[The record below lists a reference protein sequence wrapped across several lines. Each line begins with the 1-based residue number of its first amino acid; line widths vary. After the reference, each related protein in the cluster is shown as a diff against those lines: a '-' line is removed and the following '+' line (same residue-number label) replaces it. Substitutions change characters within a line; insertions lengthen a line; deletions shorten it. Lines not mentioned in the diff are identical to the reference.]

1 MAQTHPPRLR
11 APGVLAFAALALLL
25 SACAGRPG
33 PSEGPATR
41 QPAIASVGAANPMAV
56 DAGLA
61 VLEAGGSAADAAV
74 AVQAVLGLVEP
85 QSSGIGGG
93 AFLMYYEASSR
104 RVLMFDGREVAP
116 AGADPRM
123 FLDAEGMPLPFDSA
137 VVSGRSIGV
146 PGAIPMLGVVHGL
159 FGKRTWASLFDDG
172 IRLAERG
179 FVVPRRLGRFA
190 NGSSAAAAQPDI
202 RALFTLPN
210 GRLARA
216 GDTLRNAA
224 YARTLR
230 AIASRGPRAL
240 HEGEIAAAI
249 VARATAEPRAGA
261 MTVEDLARYGAL
273 EREALCRPYRQHT
286 VCVPPPPSS
295 GYAVLQLL
303 AMLDLTAT
311 AALGPD
317 DAASW
322 YNFAEASRLMYADRD
337 RYLGDPGFVDV
348 PVRQLLDSAYVRSRV
363 ALIRHS
369 APKSH
374 PAGEIAGYVRGDDE
388 TEEAGGTSHF
398 VITDFDGNVV
408 SMTTTVES
416 VFGSGRAV
424 GGFILNNELTDFSM
438 VPEVNGVP
446 VANAVAPGK
455 RPRSSMAPMIILD
468 ADRRFV
474 AAIGSPGGSSILA
487 YNAKTALGVFGW
499 GLPMQTAIDLPNLV
513 ARGERFS
520 LEAGRLSR
528 SIREALG
535 EWGVTLTD
543 VTGEDSGLHGVIV
556 REGGRLE
563 GGADPRRDG
572 VWRVIIR
579 R

>member
-1 MAQTHPPRLR
+1 
-11 APGVLAFAALALLL
+11 
-25 SACAGRPG
+25 
-33 PSEGPATR
+33 
-41 QPAIASVGAANPMAV
+41 MAV

-61 VLEAGGSAADAAV
+61 VLEAGGSAVDAAV

-93 AFLMYYEASSR
+93 GFLMYYEASTR
-104 RVLMFDGREVAP
+104 RVLMFDGRETAP
-116 AGADPRM
+116 AGASDRM
-123 FLDAEGMPLPFDSA
+123 FLDAEGEPIPFDSA
-137 VVSGRSIGV
+137 VVSGLSIGV
-146 PGAIPMLGVVHGL
+146 PGVMPMLGVVHGR
-159 FGKRTWASLFDDG
+159 FGTRAWATLFDDG
-172 IRLAERG
+172 IRLAEQG

-190 NGSSAAAAQPDI
+190 NGTSAAAQQPDI
-202 RALFTLPN
+202 RALFTLPS

-224 YARTLR
+224 YGRTLR
-230 AIASRGPRAL
+230 ALAARGPRAL
-240 HEGEIAAAI
+240 HEGEIASAI
-249 VARATAEPRAGA
+249 VARVNAAPRAGS
-261 MTVEDLARYGAL
+261 MTLDDLARYGPL
-273 EREALCRPYRQHT
+273 EREALCRPYRQRT

-295 GYAVLQLL
+295 GVAVLQLL

-337 RYLGDPGFVDV
+337 RYVADPGFVDV
-348 PVRQLLDSAYVRSRV
+348 PVAQLLDSAYVRGRV
-363 ALIRHS
+363 ALIRHA
-369 APKSH
+369 APRSH
-374 PAGEIAGYVRGDDE
+374 PAGEIPGYTRGDDE
-388 TEEAGGTSHF
+388 TDEAAGTSHF
-398 VITDFDGNVV
+398 VITDFAGNVV

-424 GGFILNNELTDFSM
+424 HGFILNNELTDFAM
-438 VPEVNGVP
+438 QPVVNGLP
-446 VANAVAPGK
+446 VANAVAPLK
-455 RPRSSMAPMIILD
+455 RPRSSMSPMIVLD

-520 LEAGRLSR
+520 LEAGRLSPGIR
-528 SIREALG
+528 SALA

-543 VTGEDSGLHGVIV
+543 VQGEDSGLHGVIV
-556 REGGRLE
+556 RNGSRLE

>member
-1 MAQTHPPRLR
+1 MALTLPPRLR
-11 APGVLAFAALALLL
+11 ATFWLPVVAAGLLAG
-25 SACAGRPG
+25 CAGRPTSTANQG
-33 PSEGPATR
+33 REA
-41 QPAIASVGAANPMAV
+41 AVASVGAANPMAV

-61 VLEAGGSAADAAV
+61 VLEAGGSAVDAAV

-93 AFLMYYEASSR
+93 AFLMYYEAATR

-116 AGADPRM
+116 AGARPDL
-123 FLDAEGMPLPFDSA
+123 FLDPNGEPLPFDSA

-146 PGAIPMLGVVHGL
+146 PGAIPMLGVVHGR
-159 FGKRTWASLFDDG
+159 FGKRPWATLFEDG
-172 IRLAERG
+172 IRLAEQG

-190 NGSSAAAAQPDI
+190 NGTSAAAQQPDI
-202 RALFTLPN
+202 RALFTLPS

-224 YARTLR
+224 YGRTLR
-230 AIASRGPRAL
+230 ALASRGSRAL

-249 VARATAEPRAGA
+249 VARATAEPRAGS
-261 MTVEDLARYGAL
+261 MTLDDLAGYAPV
-273 EREALCRPYRQHT
+273 EREPLCRAYRQRT

-295 GYAVLQLL
+295 GVSVLQLL
-303 AMLDLTAT
+303 AMLELTA
-311 AALGPD
+311 APALGPD

-322 YNFAEASRLMYADRD
+322 FTFAEASRLMYADRD
-337 RYLGDPGFVDV
+337 RYIADPGFVDV
-348 PVRQLLDSAYVRSRV
+348 PVQQLLDPAYLRSRV
-363 ALIRHS
+363 ALIGPS
-369 APKSH
+369 AAPSYA
-374 PAGEIAGYVRGDDE
+374 AGEFAGFVRGEDV

-424 GGFILNNELTDFSM
+424 HGFILNNELTDFSL
-438 VPEVNGVP
+438 VPAVNGLP
-446 VANAVAPGK
+446 VANAVAPRK
-455 RPRSSMAPMIILD
+455 RPRSSMAPMIVLD

-474 AAIGSPGGSSILA
+474 AAIGSPGGSSILI

-513 ARGERFS
+513 ARGQRFS
-520 LEAGRLSR
+520 LEAGRLSPA
-528 SIREALG
+528 IRASLAER
-535 EWGVTLTD
+535 GVTLTD
-543 VTGEDSGLHGVIV
+543 VQGEDSGLHGVIV
-556 REGGRLE
+556 RNGTRLE

-572 VWRVIIR
+572 AWRVIIR